1 MTLQNRGIWKK
12 KNTIIIGTEK
22 KIYMNKITGNRKTFM
37 RRFPVIVE
45 YDWSEIMSIFLA
57 KMLGF
62 CKIMEVRGCGE
73 CDLDLEDS

>member
-1 MTLQNRGIWKK
+1 
-12 KNTIIIGTEK
+12 
-22 KIYMNKITGNRKTFM
+22 MNKITGNRKIFM

-62 CKIMEVRGCGE
+62 CKIMEVNQC
-73 CDLDLEDS
+73 LLKLFSL